1 MANSIGFTQERV
13 TTFSCPRGKQQ
24 EIFWDAKT
32 PSLGLR
38 ITQNDAKSFIFQARL
53 YGKTIRITIGSLDTW
68 TLGQAQAEARRLK
81 VLTDQGADP
90 RQERAELMA
99 KAHSERLKDIQ
110 ALEVWNRYIE
120 ARSHQWGDRH
130 KNDHFDMVRM
140 GGGKIS
146 RGLRKNQS
154 KTKQAGIL
162 YELLCMP
169 LNGISRAKVA
179 PWLKKEAAIR
189 PARTRQALSAL
200 KAFLTWAG
208 DQPEYMALVDVGACD
223 RLARELP
230 AKKAKD
236 DCLQKEQ
243 LKAWFDGVRKLN
255 NPVISSYLQI
265 LLLTGARRNELAA
278 MKWSD
283 IDLQWHTAV
292 IRDKVEGNRTIP
304 ITPYVELLLNN
315 LPKVVKNKNGNE
327 IKSNYVFSSPTAASG
342 RLTEPRKAHDQVIKA
357 AGIPPLS
364 IHGLRRSFG
373 TLAEWTECPA
383 GISAQIM
390 GHKPSA
396 IAEKH
401 YRKRPIDLLRQWHT
415 RIEKFILDEAGIEQP
430 KDGSKRLQLVA
441 KNV

>member
-1 MANSIGFTQERV
+1 MANSVGFTQDRIGS
-13 TTFSCPRGKQQ
+13 FGCPKGKQQ
-24 EIFWDAKT
+24 EIYWDAKT

-38 ITQNDAKSFIFQARL
+38 VTQKKAKSFIFQARL
-53 YGKTIRITIGSLDTW
+53 YGKTMRITIGGLDIW

-81 VLTDQGADP
+81 VLTDQGVDP
-90 RQERAELMA
+90 RDERAKLMA
-99 KAHSERLKDIQ
+99 KAHAERLKGIR
-110 ALEVWNRYIE
+110 ALEVWGKYIE
-120 ARSHQWGDRH
+120 ARSHHWGNRH
-130 KNDHFDMVRM
+130 KNDHSDMARL
-140 GGGKIS
+140 GGGKITQ
-146 RGLRKNQS
+146 GLRKNQP
-154 KTKQAGIL
+154 KTKQVGIL
-162 YELLCMP
+162 YDLLCLP
-169 LNGISRAKVA
+169 LNEISRARVA
-179 PWLKKEAAIR
+179 SWLKGEASVR
-189 PARTRQALSAL
+189 PARARQALSAL

-208 DQPEYMALVDVGACD
+208 DQPEYSALADTGACD
-223 RLARELP
+223 RLTRELP

-243 LKAWFDGVRKLN
+243 LKVWFDGVKKIS
-255 NPVISSYLQI
+255 NPVISAYLQI
-265 LLLTGARRNELAA
+265 LLLTGARRNELAT

-283 IDLQWHTAV
+283 LDLKWHTAV

-304 ITPYVELLLNN
+304 ITPYVEFLLNN
-315 LPKVVKNKNGNE
+315 IPKVFKDKDGKLT
-327 IKSNYVFSSPTAASG
+327 KSPYVFVSPTAKSG
-342 RLTEPRKAHDQVIKA
+342 RLTEPRKAHDQVIAA
-357 AGIPPLS
+357 AGIPSLS

-415 RIEKFILDEAGIEQP
+415 RIEKFILDEAGIKQP

-441 KNV
+441 NKA